1 MACRR
6 IACTSRTYSR
16 SMTTSGSGYD
26 DAQGGPAGPRTGES
40 ERKTLLP
47 RSTSHCGNVLIVLV
61 RSSWLLLCRLTCSSH
76 GSEGIP
82 CNPGV
87 NTAPPSHDIRVA
99 SAAPILITTA
109 GPPLLS
115 IFKTAANPA
124 HGAGVGLVKGEQAK
138 LSEEATRRAQASDA
152 ASRSGLAGDV
162 RGRESPMATTAV
174 SIDRR

>member
-1 MACRR
+1 
-6 IACTSRTYSR
+6 
-16 SMTTSGSGYD
+16 MTISGSGYD

-47 RSTSHCGNVLIVLV
+47 RSTSHCGKALIVLV
-61 RSSWLLLCRLTCSSH
+61 RSSWLSLCRLTCSSH

-82 CNPGV
+82 RNPGV

-99 SAAPILITTA
+99 SVAPILITTA

-124 HGAGVGLVKGEQAK
+124 HGAGVGLVIGEQAK
-138 LSEEATRRAQASDA
+138 LSEEATRTAQASDA

-162 RGRESPMATTAV
+162 QVTEFPMATTAV

>member
-1 MACRR
+1 M
-6 IACTSRTYSR
+6 TS
-16 SMTTSGSGYD
+16 SGSGYD
-26 DAQGGPAGPRTGES
+26 DVQGGPAGPRTGES

-47 RSTSHCGNVLIVLV
+47 RSTSHCGTLRCVLFRV
-61 RSSWLLLCRLTCSSH
+61 SWLLLCGLTCSSH

-115 IFKTAANPA
+115 TFKTAANPA

-138 LSEEATRRAQASDA
+138 LSEEAIRRAQASDA
-152 ASRSGLAGDV
+152 ASPSGLAGDV
-162 RGRESPMATTAV
+162 QVLPPGRGNASGNKPSRESATT
-174 SIDRR
+174 SPEFRSTEDS